1 MAKKNPKKTSVDSIA
16 LAAAADQESTPN
28 QLCKLAAQSSE
39 LARIVAAN
47 PAIDASVVELLKKRK
62 DPKVNRALTS
72 NPGTPMA
79 NLLKLGKRYTSEF
92 VQNPIFDLALAA
104 DPRFMAKFPET
115 LLENIITNQQTPEN
129 IFLWCVRNAGEFEF
143 AKKENVYKWVVKVA
157 ERTDLSED
165 LASKLAKEAES
176 SVRCAIAKRTDL
188 SEELTNQLAANANIS
203 VRVAIARRT
212 NLSKY
217 LASKL
222 ASDAESDVR
231 VAIARRIDLSKY
243 LASKLAADAKSDV
256 RVAIAKRT
264 DLSEDLASKLAKD
277 AESSVRC
284 AIAKRTDLPE
294 ELTKQLAADSESTV
308 RLAIAERKDLS
319 ETFLIKLAGD
329 GDLSV
334 CQAADIKIASWSKL
348 PEKMLRQIA
357 HRCTTDSLRV
367 LSQREDLP
375 EDLFYIFNTEVEL
388 DEEEFDEFN
397 DSDDLYGNRAVKN
410 LPDDLILNLIDMV
423 EDNYEYIKQEVEEG
437 WDEESY
443 GQVQNLGALPQWALL
458 CLNLYAGYKFRLEEK
473 VDLPSRV
480 EFEADIVFKVL
491 NGHTD
496 LSQETLQTLA
506 KNSDRYVRCAV
517 AQRSDLSL
525 NLIRELSNDKQACVR
540 GAIAQRADIPEDLVV
555 SLAAD
560 LSWYVRCAIADRKS
574 LPVNLLDELL
584 RDEIEF
590 VGAFARA
597 KLDFNLKSLSWGA
610 IELDIEPIHDKDS
623 DDEDS
628 DDDEKIVKK
637 SPEEIYYEHPYHR
650 ISSRRRI
657 YLSEKTVVIFGLSD
671 EVSAELAERF
681 KAVGAVI
688 ANKVSMKT
696 NILVTNQA
704 KTSEPGTIR
713 NAIAFGAEV
722 WDEATARAKLAS
734 HPTALGEIH
743 TKSLIDLDSWFNK
756 LLSNNYEFLTAFS
769 STLLKCILNC
779 NYVPETIA
787 QWAITNASNFKFAK
801 APEVLEWILER
812 TNLSEALATKIIE
825 DVNNDERLVKHS
837 NNVVRK
843 MIAVREDL
851 SEELAIQLA
860 KDQVE
865 EVLVSLASRKDLSD
879 AVASELVGSKSIGL
893 LSAIVIPKQ
902 TNFKILKLI
911 SQDDMEDIRNMLAF
925 KLVLEFDSDE
935 IIQPLQEIALEL
947 SKDTS
952 EMVQQTIAFHRGL
965 SEKANSYL
973 AQNASPIMHHV
984 LKLKQTHSVPVW
996 VGLALAN
1003 NKTHIYLQFL
1013 TVFCECMPQEVNA
1026 IFAKDKPSF
1035 VSARN
1040 NLSDID
1046 MYELIKIFQTKDRDD
1061 IQILAHHPE
1070 LPTEL
1075 VDKLARHDNPK
1086 VRSLIALRRDISDQM
1101 NEILLND
1108 SNESVRQCIG
1118 LKLNLDL
1125 SEQAIRDQFFLNQAS
1140 FGQSA
1145 IATRILISKR
1155 SDLPMDLLIK
1165 LSEDKDDA
1173 VRSVIAEQTKLS
1185 NELVTKLAF
1194 DTDWSVRFKI
1204 AKRADLS
1211 QELVRKL
1218 AADDGEESWAVR
1230 KAIGWRNDLPADVT
1244 EQLSVNKNESVR
1256 TALVKNDFSWANV
1269 LTQEPDPN
1277 VVTDKD
1283 FFKRIKITGL
1293 PWRVQDKSTGIEML
1307 LVPPGEFVMGP
1318 GKHYGNGRF
1327 YTDEPTANF
1336 YTVKLTNAFYLG
1348 RTQVTQAQWMS
1359 VMPEN
1364 PSQFQDVDNPVDHA
1378 LWDDLQIFCRKTR
1391 LNLPTEAQWEY
1402 ACGLGLP
1409 PCGASL
1415 DELAWY
1421 RVNADYK
1428 THPVGQKLPNAL
1440 GFYDMLGNVWEY
1452 CQDFYDTNYHLT
1464 CMGGITDPL
1473 GPTTGKAHVLRGGGY
1488 SNSSQYCSSI
1498 IKTCRLVPSRQT
1510 FHGMRLEDVGF
1521 RAARTI

>member
-1 MAKKNPKKTSVDSIA
+1 MAKKNPKKTSVDSATQAAKSASTNPAKPKVKSTAKPKAKFAVKSKAKSDISPA
-16 LAAAADQESTPN
+16 LAAASDQESTPN
-28 QLCKLAAQSSE
+28 QLCKLAAQSPA
-39 LARIVAAN
+39 LARVVAAN
-47 PAIDASVVELLKKRK
+47 PAINASVVKLLKKQK
-62 DPKVNRALTS
+62 DPKVNRALAA
-72 NPGTPMA
+72 NPGTPMSD
-79 NLLKLGKRYTSEF
+79 LLELGERYTSEF

-104 DPRFMAKFPET
+104 DPRFMAKFPEA
-115 LLENIITNQQTPEN
+115 LVNNIITNQQTPKN
-129 IFLWCVRNAGEFEF
+129 IFLWCVRNANEFEIV
-143 AKKENVYKWVVKVA
+143 KKDTNRWWLVEVA
-157 ERTDLSED
+157 GRTDLSED
-165 LASKLAKEAES
+165 LASKLAKDAES
-176 SVRCAIAKRTDL
+176 
-188 SEELTNQLAANANIS
+188 N
-203 VRVAIARRT
+203 VRVAIAG
-212 NLSKY
+212 
-217 LASKL
+217 
-222 ASDAESDVR
+222 
-231 VAIARRIDLSKY
+231 
-243 LASKLAADAKSDV
+243 
-256 RVAIAKRT
+256 RT

-284 AIAKRTDLPE
+284 VIAKRMDLPE
-294 ELTKQLAADSESTV
+294 ELTNKLAADAESIV

-319 ETFLIKLAGD
+319 ETFLIKLAQD
-329 GDLSV
+329 SDLSV
-334 CQAADIKIASWSKL
+334 CQAADIKIALWPKL
-348 PEKMLRQIA
+348 PEKLLRQIA

-375 EDLFYIFNTEVEL
+375 EDLFYIFHTKVALVEG
-388 DEEEFDEFN
+388 EEFDDFN
-397 DSDDLYGNRAVKN
+397 DCDDLYGNVAVKN

-423 EDNYEYIKQEVEEG
+423 EDNYKYIKEEVEEG
-437 WDEESY
+437 WDEEDY
-443 GQVQNLGALPQWALL
+443 GQVRNLGALPQWALL
-458 CLNLYAGYKFRLEEK
+458 CLNLYAGYKFRLEKK
-473 VDLPSRV
+473 VDLPSKV
-480 EFEADIVFKVL
+480 AFEPDIVFKVL
-491 NGHTD
+491 NGQTD
-496 LSQETLQTLA
+496 LSLETLQKLA

-525 NLIRELSNDKQACVR
+525 NLIRELSNDTQACVR

-574 LPVNLLDELL
+574 LPIKLLDELL

-590 VGAFARA
+590 VSAFARA

-610 IELDIEPIHDKDS
+610 IELDIEPIHDEES
-623 DDEDS
+623 DDE
-628 DDDEKIVKK
+628 EKVVAK
-637 SPEEIYYEHPYHR
+637 SPIEIYYEHPYHR

-657 YLSEKTVVIFGLSD
+657 YLSGKTVVIFGLSD

-722 WDEATARAKLAS
+722 WDEATTRAKLAS

-756 LLSNNYEFLTAFS
+756 LLSNNHEFLTAFP
-769 STLLKCILNC
+769 STILKCILNC

-787 QWAITNASNFKFAK
+787 QWAITNASNFKFANK
-801 APEVLEWILER
+801 PEVLEWILER
-812 TNLSEALATKIIE
+812 TNLSEAVATKIIE

-851 SEELAIQLA
+851 SEELAIKLA
-860 KDQVE
+860 KDQVK
-865 EVLVSLASRKDLSD
+865 EVLLSLASRKDLSD
-879 AVASELVGSKSIGL
+879 AVASKLVDSKSFVL
-893 LSAIVIPKQ
+893 LTAIANSEQ

-911 SQDDMEDIRNMLAF
+911 SQDDREDIRNMVAF
-925 KLVLEFDSDE
+925 QLVLGFDSDK

-965 SEKANSYL
+965 SEEANSYL

>member
-1 MAKKNPKKTSVDSIA
+1 MAKKNPKKTSVHSATQAAKSASTNPAKPKVKSTAKPKAKFAVKSKAKSDISPA
-16 LAAAADQESTPN
+16 LTAAADQESTPN
-28 QLCKLAAQSSE
+28 QLCKLAGQSPA

-47 PAIDASVVELLKKRK
+47 PAIDASVVELLKKQK
-62 DPKVNRALTS
+62 DPKVNRALAA
-72 NPGTPMA
+72 NPGTPMSD
-79 NLLKLGKRYTSEF
+79 LLELGERYTSEF

-104 DPRFMAKFPET
+104 DPRFMTKFPET
-115 LLENIITNQQTPEN
+115 LVKNIITNQQTPKN
-129 IFLWCVRNAGEFEF
+129 IFLWCVRNASEFEF
-143 AKKENVYKWVVKVA
+143 ENAGVWLVEFA
-157 ERTDLSED
+157 RRTDLSED
-165 LASKLAKEAES
+165 LASKLAAD
-176 SVRCAIAKRTDL
+176 AK
-188 SEELTNQLAANANIS
+188 
-203 VRVAIARRT
+203 
-212 NLSKY
+212 
-217 LASKL
+217 
-222 ASDAESDVR
+222 SDVR
-231 VAIARRIDLSKY
+231 VAIARRIDLSKD

-294 ELTKQLAADSESTV
+294 ELTNQLAVDAESTV
-308 RLAIAERKDLS
+308 RLAIAKRKDLS
-319 ETFLIKLAGD
+319 ETLLIKLAGD
-329 GDLSV
+329 SDLSV
-334 CQAADIKIASWSKL
+334 CQAADIKIASWPKL
-348 PEKMLRQIA
+348 PEMMLRQIA
-357 HRCTTDSLRV
+357 HRCSTDSLRV

-375 EDLFYIFNTEVEL
+375 EDIFYIFNLEDTKVKYEQIE
-388 DEEEFDEFN
+388 DFN
-397 DSDDLYGNRAVKN
+397 DSDAQFGYRAVKN
-410 LPDDLILNLIDMV
+410 LPDDLILNLIDYIRDNDLYIEEEV
-423 EDNYEYIKQEVEEG
+423 QDDENDYEDYALVEE
-437 WDEESY
+437 E
-443 GQVQNLGALPQWALL
+443 NLSALPQWALL

-480 EFEADIVFKVL
+480 AFEPDIVFKVL
-491 NGHTD
+491 NGQTD
-496 LSQETLQTLA
+496 LSLETLQTLA

-525 NLIRELSNDKQACVR
+525 NLIHELSNDTQACVR
-540 GAIAQRADIPEDLVV
+540 GAIAQRDDIPEDLVV

-574 LPVNLLDELL
+574 LPINLLDQLL

-590 VGAFARA
+590 VGTFARA
-597 KLDFNLKSLSWGA
+597 KLDLNLKSLFCGA
-610 IELDIEPIHDKDS
+610 IELDIEPIHDKES
-623 DDEDS
+623 DDEES
-628 DDDEKIVKK
+628 DDKEKIVKK
-637 SPEEIYYEHPYHR
+637 SPEVIYYEHPYHR
-650 ISSRRRI
+650 ISSKRRI
-657 YLSEKTVVIFGLSD
+657 YLSGKTVVIFGLSD
-671 EVSAELAERF
+671 EVSAELSARF
-681 KAVGAVI
+681 KAAGAVI
-688 ANKVSMKT
+688 ANNVSAKT
-696 NILVTNQA
+696 NILVTNQV
-704 KTSEPGTIR
+704 KTATPGTIR

-722 WDEATARAKLAS
+722 WDETTARAKLAS
-734 HPTALGEIH
+734 HPTELGEIPK
-743 TKSLIDLDSWFNK
+743 KSLNDLDSWFNI
-756 LLSNNYEFLTAFS
+756 LLSNNHEFLTTFS

-779 NYVPETIA
+779 NHVPETIV

-801 APEVLEWILER
+801 APEVLEWVLER
-812 TNLSEALATKIIE
+812 TNLQEAFIVKIIQ
-825 DVNNDERLVKHS
+825 DTNHAARLVKHS

-843 MIAVREDL
+843 MIAVRENL

-860 KDQVE
+860 KDQDE

-879 AVASELVGSKSIGL
+879 AVISELVDSKSLNL
-893 LSAIVIPKQ
+893 LFAILNSKQ
-902 TNFKILKLI
+902 TNYKIIKLI
-911 SQDDMEDIRNMLAF
+911 SQDTREDIRNLVAF
-925 KLVLEFDSDE
+925 RLVLRFHSDK
-935 IIQPLQEIALEL
+935 IIQQLQEIALEL

-952 EMVQQTIAFHRGL
+952 EMVQQIIAFHRGL
-965 SEKANSYL
+965 SEEANSYL
-973 AQNASPIMHHV
+973 ARNASPIMHHV

-996 VGLALAN
+996 VALALAN
-1003 NKTHIYLQFL
+1003 NKEHGYLLLL
-1013 TVFCECMPQEVNA
+1013 TVLCECMPQEVNA
-1026 IFAKDKPSF
+1026 IVANNYPFF

-1046 MYELIKIFQTKDRDD
+1046 MYELIKIFQTKDHDG
-1061 IQILAHHPE
+1061 IQVLAQHPE

-1075 VDKLARHDNPK
+1075 VDKLARHDDPT
-1086 VRSLIALRRDISDQM
+1086 VRLLIALRRDISDQV

-1125 SEQAIRDQFFLNQAS
+1125 SEQAIRNLLFLSQTS
-1140 FGQSA
+1140 FTNSMD
-1145 IATRILISKR
+1145 IAKRILISKR

-1165 LSEDKDDA
+1165 LSEDEDED

-1185 NELVTKLAF
+1185 NDLVTKLAF

-1230 KAIGWRNDLPADVT
+1230 KAIGWRNDLPAEVT
-1244 EQLSVNKNESVR
+1244 EQLSVYKNESVR
-1256 TALVKNDFSWANV
+1256 PASIKKDLSWANI
-1269 LTQEPDPN
+1269 LTQEPDRN
-1277 VVTDKD
+1277 VVTNKD

-1307 LVPPGEFVMGP
+1307 LVPPGEFVMGA
-1318 GKHYGNGRF
+1318 GKHYGNGCI
-1327 YTDEPTANF
+1327 YTGEPTANF

-1359 VMPEN
+1359 VIPEN
-1364 PSQFQDVDNPVDHA
+1364 PSQFQGVDNPVDHA
-1378 LWDDLQIFCRKTR
+1378 LWDDLQIFCRKTG

-1428 THPVGQKLPNAL
+1428 THPVGQKSPNAL

-1498 IKTCRLVPSRQT
+1498 IKTCRLVPPRQT
-1510 FHGMRLEDVGF
+1510 VRGMRLEDVGF

>member
-1 MAKKNPKKTSVDSIA
+1 MAKKNPKKTSIDSAA

-28 QLCKLAAQSSE
+28 QLCKLAAQSPE

-47 PAIDASVVELLKKRK
+47 PAIGASVVELLKKRK
-62 DPKVNRALTS
+62 DPKVNRALAS
-72 NPGTPMA
+72 NPGTPMV

-104 DPRFMAKFPET
+104 DPRFMAKFPEI

-165 LASKLAKEAES
+165 LASKLAKEAQS
-176 SVRCAIAKRTDL
+176 SVRYAIAQRTDL
-188 SEELTNQLAANANIS
+188 SEELTNQLAADSNIS
-203 VRVAIARRT
+203 VRWAIARRN

-231 VAIARRIDLSKY
+231 VAIARRIDLSKD

-256 RVAIAKRT
+256 RVAIAGQT

-277 AESSVRC
+277 AESSVRS

-294 ELTKQLAADSESTV
+294 ELTNQLAVDAESTV

-329 GDLSV
+329 SNLSV
-334 CQAADIKIASWSKL
+334 CQAADIKIASWPKL

-473 VDLPSRV
+473 VDLPSKV
-480 EFEADIVFKVL
+480 AFEADNVFKAL

-496 LSQETLQTLA
+496 LSLETLQTLA

-525 NLIRELSNDKQACVR
+525 NLIRELSNDTQACVR

-574 LPVNLLDELL
+574 LPIILLDELL

-590 VGAFARA
+590 VSTFARA
-597 KLDFNLKSLSWGA
+597 KLDFNLKSLSCGA
-610 IELDIEPIHDKDS
+610 IELDIEPIHNEDS
-623 DDEDS
+623 DDE
-628 DDDEKIVKK
+628 EKIVKK

-657 YLSEKTVVIFGLSD
+657 YLSGKTVVIFGLSD
-671 EVSAELAERF
+671 EVSAELSARF
-681 KAVGAVI
+681 KAAGAVI
-688 ANKVSMKT
+688 ANNVSAKT

-704 KTSEPGTIR
+704 KTATPGTIR

-722 WDEATARAKLAS
+722 WDEATARAKLTS

-743 TKSLIDLDSWFNK
+743 TKSLIDLDSWFNI
-756 LLSNNYEFLTAFS
+756 LLSNNHEFLTAFPS
-769 STLLKCILNC
+769 ALLKCILNC

-787 QWAITNASNFKFAK
+787 QWAITNASNFKFANK
-801 APEVLEWILER
+801 PEVLEWILER
-812 TNLSEALATKIIE
+812 TNLSEALTTKIIE
-825 DVNNDERLVKHS
+825 DVNNNERLVNHS

-851 SEELAIQLA
+851 SEELALKLA

-865 EVLVSLASRKDLSD
+865 EVLVSLASRKDFSD
-879 AVASELVGSKSIGL
+879 AVASKLVDSKSYQL
-893 LSAIVIPKQ
+893 LNEILYSKQ
-902 TNFKILKLI
+902 TNYKIIKLM
-911 SQDDMEDIRNMLAF
+911 SQDSRELIRHMVAL
-925 KLVLEFDSDE
+925 KLVLGFHSDK

-965 SEKANSYL
+965 SEEANSYL
-973 AQNASPIMHHV
+973 ARNASPIMHHV

-996 VGLALAN
+996 VGLALA
-1003 NKTHIYLQFL
+1003 KDYDHLGLL
-1013 TVFCECMPQEVNA
+1013 TVVCECMPQEVNA
-1026 IFAKDKPSF
+1026 IFANDYSFF

-1046 MYELIKIFQTKDRDD
+1046 MYELIKNFQTKDRDA
-1061 IQILAHHPE
+1061 IQTLAQHPE

-1075 VDKLARHDNPK
+1075 VDKLARHDNPR

-1125 SEQAIRDQFFLNQAS
+1125 SEQAIRDQLFLVQAS
-1140 FGQSA
+1140 FRQA
-1145 IATRILISKR
+1145 DIAKRILISKR

-1165 LSEDKDDA
+1165 LSEDEDED

-1185 NELVTKLAF
+1185 NDLVTKLAF

-1256 TALVKNDFSWANV
+1256 TALTKKDLSWANI
-1269 LTQEPDPN
+1269 LTQEPDRN
-1277 VVTDKD
+1277 VVKNKD

-1307 LVPPGEFVMGP
+1307 LVPPGEFVMGA
-1318 GKHYGNGRF
+1318 GKHYGNGCI
-1327 YTDEPTANF
+1327 YTGEPTANF

-1348 RTQVTQAQWMS
+1348 RTQVTQVQWMS

-1364 PSQFQDVDNPVDHA
+1364 PSQFEGVDNPVDHV
-1378 LWDDLQIFCRKTR
+1378 LWDDLQIFCRKTG

-1428 THPVGQKLPNAL
+1428 THPVGQKSPNAL

-1452 CQDFYDTNYHLT
+1452 CQDFYDENYHLT

-1488 SNSSQYCSSI
+1488 SNSSQYFSSI

-1510 FHGMRLEDVGF
+1510 ARGMRLEDVGF